1 MSADRSNAGTGC
13 STPPSHRSGAASRGL
28 TGRPALDAFLTQWV
42 LDNQI
47 LSDLMQVPLTE
58 RVRIAVAA
66 EKAMRERKLRA
77 GVDTYVAGCIRRAHA
92 CRAPYAVSPGS
103 ASDRAQTPPSPAAL
117 VGQPLDTLLPVS
129 RAPSPRQ
136 PLSLDERLGEEARL
150 MEEALSAI
158 ADRIEL
164 SPAHSAPPQPPAW
177 ARAAF
182 DAQLDRGLLCELVA
196 DALSSA
202 TVTALA
208 ELPPAWQHA
217 LSVAATVGE
226 WASVDA
232 AILAQVATYWRL
244 KGRGGSGSASSA
256 TPRKKLGKVVVVA
269 WNFALA
275 VVPLAVAAAARALEG
290 KYPGELVVMELHECA
305 ADELSEQM
313 CSAVADRVKFNVY
326 LHPAAVDTK
335 DIFRGRQ
342 EQWASD
348 STCFLLLAAVPAP
361 GCPAAERALEA
372 RAYLRQLCPL
382 SSVGMLVFRR
392 RGGSE
397 PPRGSEAA
405 LGPATPALPSEY
417 NSPQAAWMLHR
428 SPMPGPLRRVGRPP
442 ACALPSGVR
451 VPPLRG
457 AEGELLTLPPW
468 SEVRRIVEA
477 RLFDMEPLSLRDQ
490 EILARMTQEDASG
503 GRLLEGPFVGTA
515 WIRGV
520 AASLADGLR
529 AALRA
534 LDQHSYGPNC
544 ARGLFR
550 SG

>member
-1 MSADRSNAGTGC
+1 
-13 STPPSHRSGAASRGL
+13 
-28 TGRPALDAFLTQWV
+28 
-42 LDNQI
+42 
-47 LSDLMQVPLTE
+47 
-58 RVRIAVAA
+58 
-66 EKAMRERKLRA
+66 MREKKLRA

-92 CRAPYAVSPGS
+92 CRAPYAVSPGA

-117 VGQPLDTLLPVS
+117 VGLPLDTLLPVS
-129 RAPSPRQ
+129 RASSSRQ
-136 PLSLDERLGEEARL
+136 PQNLEERLEEEARL
-150 MEEALSAI
+150 MEDALSSI

-164 SPAHSAPPQPPAW
+164 SPAHAAPPQPPAW

-182 DAQLDRGLLCELVA
+182 DAQLDRGLLCEHVA
-196 DALSSA
+196 GALSSA
-202 TVTALA
+202 AMTALA

-244 KGRGGSGSASSA
+244 KGRGGGGSASSA
-256 TPRKKLGKVVVVA
+256 TPRQKLRKVVVVA
-269 WNFALA
+269 WNFSLA

-326 LHPAAVDTK
+326 LHPAAVDMK

-342 EQWASD
+342 EQWAAD
-348 STCFLLLAAVPAP
+348 STCFLLLAAVPSP

-372 RAYLRQLCPL
+372 RAFLRQVCPL

-392 RGGSE
+392 GGGSE
-397 PPRGSEAA
+397 SPRGSEAA

-417 NSPQAAWMLHR
+417 KSPQAAWMLHR
-428 SPMPGPLRRVGRPP
+428 SPVLGPLRRVARPP
-442 ACALPSGVR
+442 AVTLPAGVR
-451 VPPLRG
+451 VPALRG
-457 AEGELLTLPPW
+457 SDGELLTLPPW

-490 EILARMTQEDASG
+490 ELLARMTQEDATG
-503 GRLLEGPFVGTA
+503 GRLLERAHLLALHGFAEWPQ
-515 WIRGV
+515 
-520 AASLADGLR
+520 ASLADSVQPCARWINTISGR
-529 AALRA
+529 SVPEGSFAAGKCGALRWCRECQAVCCAADSCVHPIMLIDAIVTVMEDA
-534 LDQHSYGPNC
+534 LVAEPRASAASQSPRTPSVASAGADLP
-544 ARGLFR
+544 
-550 SG
+550 